1 MELQQ
6 FQIGLS
12 LGNTIVHTYFQ
23 SRKLKENSL
32 FDMKERKYKKIFVK
46 KLQSFADLTSW
57 YQTCA
62 VVHPTSDNLSLK
74 YTETYKYKYK
84 NILKK

>member
-1 MELQQ
+1 MEVNKVILPELQQ

-32 FDMKERKYKKIFVK
+32 F
-46 KLQSFADLTSW
+46 
-57 YQTCA
+57 
-62 VVHPTSDNLSLK
+62 
-74 YTETYKYKYK
+74 
-84 NILKK
+84 